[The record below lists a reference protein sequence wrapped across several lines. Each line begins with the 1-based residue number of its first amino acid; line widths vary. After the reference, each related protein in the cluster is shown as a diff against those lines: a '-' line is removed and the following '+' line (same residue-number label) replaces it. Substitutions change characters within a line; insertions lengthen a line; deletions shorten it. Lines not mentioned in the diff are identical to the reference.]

1 MPFKYH
7 YIIVK
12 GFIANRLVF
21 FKNKSFSNDQ
31 RRFLKDKFLK
41 EKKKMKK
48 TIYGKSTLIHSMM
61 NNKF

>member
-12 GFIANRLVF
+12 GVIANRLVF

-31 RRFLKDKFLK
+31 RRFLKGKFLK

-48 TIYGKSTLIHSMM
+48 RFTGKVH
-61 NNKF
+61 